1 MNCLKSCILIV
12 LLSVFTFCSS
22 PLPVD
27 SSEVSGR
34 DHWSFR
40 TPVHVPP
47 PQVEDTARV
56 RNAIDR
62 FILAKIE
69 AEGLLPS
76 ERADAHTMVRRVS
89 LELIGL
95 PPSISHTDS
104 VVNDPRPDAY
114 ERYVDRLFASPHY
127 GERWARIWLDLARY
141 ADTNGYE
148 KDRPRSIWPYR
159 DWVIAALNADMPFS
173 QFTVEQIA
181 GDMLP
186 AASLSQK
193 IATGFHRNTMLNQ
206 EGGIDP
212 EEDRFQ
218 RIVDRVGTT
227 GMTWLGLTI
236 ACAQCHSHKYDPF
249 TQREFYQLFALMN
262 NADEVKLSLPDADV
276 AAQRATIEQQV
287 EELMSE
293 WKDNFPLSPGDP
305 TDGAQLPVVQRR
317 QDHLDQQ
324 ISIWQEKAAAQ
335 ARHWT
340 ILQPDSYQS
349 NAATLTALEDG
360 SLLAGGDATKRDT
373 FEVKYKLHLPGIT
386 AMRLELMLH
395 PTLPGGGPGREVI
408 DKPGDLF
415 LSHLQLGL
423 RPGSAPN
430 APEQMVQMVRATGS
444 FAKDKN
450 SAANAIDS
458 DPESVWKLGQQSG
471 KPQSA
476 VFEFQQAVT
485 GGTDPTLKLVLKH
498 FHYYP
503 ASVGRFRVSVT
514 SDPTPPES
522 LVVPAEIESLLLVSA
537 EDLNEDQ
544 QASLQRYFLS
554 VAPELAEAREAV
566 EKVLKS
572 QPSFPTTMVMQERLA
587 KHTRTT
593 HLHERGEFLKPGN
606 RVQPDL
612 PRVLPPF
619 PEGAPANRLGL
630 AQWLA
635 DESNPLTARVA
646 MNRHWA
652 VLFGRGLVSTME
664 DFGTRGA
671 APSHPA
677 LLDWLATEFM
687 RVGWSQ
693 KVMLRRMVTSAVY
706 HQSSRSSPELTR
718 RDPQN
723 LLLAR
728 LSRSRVDAEI
738 VRDIALT
745 TAGLLNTRLGGPSVF
760 PPQPNEVTNFAYGR
774 LAWKTETGPN
784 RYRRGMY
791 TFSKRTAPYAG
802 FSVFDAPSGEA
813 CSVRRERSNTP
824 LQALTVM
831 NDEVFVEAAQ
841 ALARRV
847 VRKPSR
853 NINRRMDE
861 LFRMVLTRPPA
872 PQEQNQMR
880 DFLENQLARFRSGQ
894 LQALVVAGER
904 FKRWDFAKES
914 HAWSSAQKCDVC
926 VSADGQLKIKINESD
941 SRVTTELRAPAGQA
955 VVRLRARFLQ
965 DAKPR
970 LLWNSIDKPVA
981 ESESEYSNSASF
993 DAQPNEWK
1001 RYSVAIR
1008 SESELVSLSFEPG
1021 SDKGEVEI
1029 DWIDLS
1035 YSHLPTL
1042 DTDVA
1047 ELAAWTTLAR
1057 ALLNLDETITK
1068 E

>member
-1 MNCLKSCILIV
+1 MNCLKSCVLIALV
-12 LLSVFTFCSS
+12 SAVALCSPSLSA
-22 PLPVD
+22 D
-27 SSEVSGR
+27 SSELSDR

-47 PQVEDTARV
+47 PQVEHAVWV

-95 PPSISHTDS
+95 PPSISVTDS
-104 VVNDPRPDAY
+104 VVNDSRPDAY

-227 GMTWLGLTI
+227 GTTWLGLTI
-236 ACAQCHSHKYDPF
+236 ACAQCHAHKYDPF

-262 NADEVKLSLPDADV
+262 NADEVKLSLPHAGV
-276 AAQRATIEQQV
+276 AAQQAAIEQQV
-287 EELMSE
+287 EELKSE

-305 TDGAQLPVVQRR
+305 TGGAQLPVVQRR

-324 ISIWQEKAAAQ
+324 FSMWREKAAAQ

-340 ILQPDSYQS
+340 ILQPHSFHS
-349 NAATLTALEDG
+349 NAATLTALEDA
-360 SLLAGGDATKRDT
+360 SLLVSGDATKRDA
-373 FEVKYKLHLPGIT
+373 FEVKYKLQLPGIT

-415 LSHLQLGL
+415 LSQVQLSLG
-423 RPGSAPN
+423 PDGKPN
-430 APEQMVQMVRATGS
+430 APEKIVQMVRATGS
-444 FAKDKN
+444 VAKDKN
-450 SAANAIDS
+450 TVARTIDA
-458 DPESVWKLGQQSG
+458 DPRSVWTIGQEAGRDQA
-471 KPQSA
+471 A
-476 VFEFQQAVT
+476 VFEFKQPVA
-485 GGTDPTLKLVLKH
+485 GGSASILKLVLKH

-514 SDPTPPES
+514 SDPTPSES
-522 LVVPAEIESLLLVSA
+522 LVVPEEIESLLLVPTV
-537 EDLNEDQ
+537 DLNEDQ

-554 VAPELAEAREAV
+554 VAPELAEVREAV
-566 EKVLKS
+566 EKVRKS
-572 QPSFPTTMVMQERLA
+572 QRPFPTTMVMQERLV

-593 HLHERGEFLKPGN
+593 YLHERGEFLKPGE

-652 VLFGRGLVSTME
+652 VLFGRGLVSTTE
-664 DFGTRGA
+664 DFGTQGA

-706 HQSSRSSPELTR
+706 RQSSRSSPELAS

-738 VRDIALT
+738 VRDVALT
-745 TAGLLNTRLGGPSVF
+745 TAGLLNAQLGGPSVF

-774 LAWKTETGPN
+774 LAWKTETGAN

-791 TFSKRTAPYAG
+791 TFSKRTAPYAS

-847 VRKPSR
+847 IRKPSQ
-853 NINRRMDE
+853 NTSERMAE

-872 PQEQNQMR
+872 PREQNQMR
-880 DFLENQLARFRSGQ
+880 AFLEDQLARFRSGQ
-894 LQALVVAGER
+894 LQALVVAGGR

-914 HAWSSAQKCDVC
+914 HAWSSAQKCDAG
-926 VSADGQLKIKINESD
+926 VSADGQLKIKIKDSD

-981 ESESEYSNSASF
+981 ESESEYSNSVSF

-1001 RYSVAIR
+1001 RYTVAIR

-1021 SDKGEVEI
+1021 SDGGEVEI

-1035 YSHLPTL
+1035 YGHLPTL